1 LNRAVHLSGGRLLS
15 GGALMIPEVLSFG
28 PTGFGDELLR
38 GVFVTVYIAAIAF
51 ALGLVLGLCGAVA
64 KLYGGVI
71 ARLIANFYT
80 TVVRSIPELV
90 LILFLYFAGTRGIS
104 TIGEM
109 VGYGPVEVNGTL
121 AAILVLG
128 FVQGAYSTEVL
139 RGAIQAVPSG
149 QIEAARA
156 VGMSPSQIFKRIVI
170 PAMLPNAI
178 PGLANLW
185 LSVLKDT
192 ALIMVTGTSAEL
204 AGTTRSAAGFTKHY
218 FTFYFTAL
226 MIYYTLTKISNVF
239 INRLEH
245 HVRRGQPKL
254 A

>member
-1 LNRAVHLSGGRLLS
+1 
-15 GGALMIPEVLSFG
+15 MIPEVLTFG
-28 PTGFGDELLR
+28 RTGFADELLR
-38 GVFVTVYIAAIAF
+38 GVFVTVYIAILAF
-51 ALGLVLGLCGAVA
+51 ALGLFLGFIGAIA
-64 KLYGGVI
+64 KLYGGI
-71 ARLIANFYT
+71 ISRLIANFYT
-80 TVVRSIPELV
+80 TVIRAIPELV
-90 LILFLYFAGTRGIS
+90 LILFLFFAGTRGIS
-104 TIGEM
+104 ALGEF

-139 RGAIQAVPSG
+139 RGAIQAIPAG

-156 VGMSPSQIFKRIVI
+156 IGMSPFKTFHRIIV

-185 LSVLKDT
+185 LSVIKDT
-192 ALIMVTGTSAEL
+192 ALIMVTGASAEL
-204 AGTTRSAAGFTKHY
+204 GGTTRAAAGFTKQY
-218 FTFYFTAL
+218 FMFYFVAL

-239 INRLEH
+239 IDRLERY
-245 HVRRGQPKL
+245 VRRGQPKL